1 MDGNDG
7 NGKLLTLAD
16 YAASRQVS
24 YEAVRRQV
32 VRYAHELGAHVMRQG
47 RRQYLD
53 EEAVRWL
60 DGHRDKNIAIVL
72 DRSSEL
78 DDALKEI
85 EELKMQLAKQA
96 ILLESANAKAA
107 LVDQQKFLLEDLS
120 KHLSAADKAAQAA
133 EAAKDAAIERAHQAE
148 LKAAA
153 AEAERDAANKTVE
166 RLRTR
171 GLWARIRN
179 KEV

>member
-1 MDGNDG
+1 M
-7 NGKLLTLAD
+7 
-16 YAASRQVS
+16 
-24 YEAVRRQV
+24 
-32 VRYAHELGAHVMRQG
+32 
-47 RRQYLD
+47 
-53 EEAVRWL
+53 RWL

-133 EAAKDAAIERAHQAE
+133 EAAKDAAVERAHQAE

>member
-1 MDGNDG
+1 MDG
-7 NGKLLTLAD
+7 TLMTLSD

-32 VRYAHELGAHVMRQG
+32 VRYADELGDHVVRQG
-47 RRQYLD
+47 RRQFLD

-72 DRSSEL
+72 DRSDEL
-78 DDALKEI
+78 EAAKKEI
-85 EELKMQLAKQA
+85 DELKLQLAKQA
-96 ILLESANAKAA
+96 LLLDAANAKAELA
-107 LVDQQKFLLEDLS
+107 DQQKFLLEDLS
-120 KHLSAADKAAQAA
+120 KHLSAADKATQAA
-133 EAAKDAAIERAHQAE
+133 EAAKDAAVERAHQAE

>member
-32 VRYAHELGAHVMRQG
+32 VRYAPELGAHVMRQG

-60 DGHRDKNIAIVL
+60 DGHRDKNVAIVL
-72 DRSSEL
+72 DRSDEL
-78 DDALKEI
+78 EAAKKEI
-85 EELKMQLAKQA
+85 DELKLQLAKQA
-96 ILLESANAKAA
+96 LLLDAANAKAA
-107 LVDQQKFLLEDLS
+107 LAENQKVMLEDLS
-120 KHLSAADKAAQAA
+120 KHLSAYEDAARVA
-133 EAAKDAAIERAHQAE
+133 ETAKDAAVERAHQAE